1 MRFKKLTTSRRPCLL
16 MMVIVFTATLMLTKL
31 WPTLYSQRLLH
42 LQSNGGEL
50 PQLTPFDCLTSPQ
63 GKPVLAHEVEGVTH
77 PFMVSLADLGFD
89 LHKPNRNFERVM
101 KGKKLQKFPVSVMMQ
116 RVLQR
121 LRRDLGPEK
130 ISHPEWVIDVGAN
143 VGMATYAASAMG
155 FRVLA
160 FEPVF
165 ENLQRLCDGLHLNRA
180 RELVRLYH
188 AVVSDVNENAT
199 IHKANSRMPCNW
211 CLQLGKLKLQLTKLM
226 MWYPKR
232 RHSDSRMLRWHDE
245 ASFHA

>member
-1 MRFKKLTTSRRPCLL
+1 MRLKKLTTSRRPCLL
-16 MMVIVFTATLMLTKL
+16 MMFILLTATLMLTKL
-31 WPTLYSQRLLH
+31 WPISYLQRLFY
-42 LQSNGGEL
+42 LQSNAGQVPL
-50 PQLTPFDCLTSPQ
+50 KPFDCFTSPQ
-63 GKPVLAHEVEGVTH
+63 GKPVFAHEVEGVTH

-121 LRRDLGPEK
+121 LRPDLGRGI
-130 ISHPEWVIDVGAN
+130 ISSPEWVIDVGAN

-180 RELVRLYH
+180 TELVRLYH
-188 AVVSDVNENAT
+188 AVASDVNKNAT
-199 IHKANSRMPCNW
+199 IHKVKLSHA
-211 CLQLGKLKLQLTKLM
+211 LQLMSSTCETKLQLAKLM
-226 MWYPKR
+226 M
-232 RHSDSRMLRWHDE
+232 S
-245 ASFHA
+245 

>member
-16 MMVIVFTATLMLTKL
+16 MIFIVFTVTLMLTKL
-31 WPTLYSQRLLH
+31 WPISYSQRLH

-50 PQLTPFDCLTSPQ
+50 PRLTPFDCLTSPQ

-121 LRRDLGPEK
+121 LRPNLGHEK
-130 ISHPEWVIDVGAN
+130 ISYPEWVIDVGAN

-188 AVVSDVNENAT
+188 AVVSDVNKNAT
-199 IHKANSRMPCNW
+199 IHKAKLSHA
-211 CLQLGKLKLQLTKLM
+211 LQLMSSTWETKMQLTKLI

-232 RHSDSRMLRWHDE
+232 RHGDSRMLR
-245 ASFHA
+245 